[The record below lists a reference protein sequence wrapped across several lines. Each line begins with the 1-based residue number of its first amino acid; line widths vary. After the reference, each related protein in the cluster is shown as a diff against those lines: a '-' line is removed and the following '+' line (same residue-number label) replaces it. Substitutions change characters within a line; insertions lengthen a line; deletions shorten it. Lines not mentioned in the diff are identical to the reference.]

1 MGGWAG
7 GWKGGIELQ
16 LLATDWEVKGHP
28 GSEAHWSAISPWRG
42 AAGRGAAGRGAG
54 GGSEGMC
61 TSGGDRP
68 AKIVVLGAQ
77 ACNGG
82 HGVIDGAVH
91 LALRATI
98 RRAPTLGLRERG
110 FATIGTR
117 CVGLQGLLERRH
129 LAASTT
135 DSDGRDTRSSVKE
148 AGPDAEW
155 VV

>member
-1 MGGWAG
+1 MA
-7 GWKGGIELQ
+7 
-16 LLATDWEVKGHP
+16 
-28 GSEAHWSAISPWRG
+28 WRSG
-42 AAGRGAAGRGAG
+42 AGRGGAGRG

-117 CVGLQGLLERRH
+117 C
-129 LAASTT
+129 
-135 DSDGRDTRSSVKE
+135 DGRDTRSSVKE

>member
-1 MGGWAG
+1 M
-7 GWKGGIELQ
+7 
-16 LLATDWEVKGHP
+16 KGHP
-28 GSEAHWSAISPWRG
+28 GSDAHWSAISPWRG
-42 AAGRGAAGRGAG
+42 AAGRGAAGR
-54 GGSEGMC
+54 
-61 TSGGDRP
+61 GDRP

-135 DSDGRDTRSSVKE
+135 DSDGRDTRSSVE
-148 AGPDAEW
+148 ARPDAESIMKEG
-155 VV
+155 